1 MTTVVNMPFWHI
13 ADPSGS
19 ITSRTVAR
27 MKSLHDQIYERFIAS
42 LKDARTDAGVTQADL
57 ASRLGTDQSYV
68 SKYERCERRLDY
80 IEVRSICLALKLH
93 PAKFIKTFED
103 SVEDEGGGK

>member
-1 MTTVVNMPFWHI
+1 
-13 ADPSGS
+13 
-19 ITSRTVAR
+19 
-27 MKSLHDQIYERFIAS
+27 MKSLHDRIYEKFVAS

-80 IEVRSICLALKLH
+80 VEVRSICLALKLD
-93 PAKFIKTFED
+93 PAKFIKVFED
-103 SVEDEGGGK
+103 SIEGEGGEK